1 MPGKALRTLVLA
13 AALAALTPS
22 AASAAI
28 SVTGPASVDETA
40 GTVTY
45 TVSNE
50 VLDLP
55 SSATVT
61 VAGSGTSPATPG
73 QDIGGPAPA
82 TVDLGAG
89 PDSKTVHVP
98 ITNDALDEN
107 NETFTVSAGGASAT
121 TTINDDDVTVDA
133 GPATINEGTP
143 ATVTLTPRA
152 APAHEMHVDFASIP
166 GTTTLADFTAAQGTL
181 TWAAG
186 DASPKTI
193 TVQTTADRIDEDN
206 ETLGVL
212 LASTT
217 DTVAVPAV
225 AVAIVDDDPPPLI
238 GAVAT
243 KATEGAS
250 GNRVLQVLVGLSAPS
265 GRVIRVPYTTR
276 NGTARPPGDYAAT
289 SGTLT
294 FNPGEVA
301 KAVGVRIVGDR
312 TAEQDETFTL
322 DLGAPENATINAGGA
337 TATITIADDDGGGDD
352 TTAPHLKI
360 RSLKRTSSG
369 VAATLGCPRTEIS
382 CRGALTLFTVAN
394 RRSSVKALR
403 TERRLG
409 RATYRLSGNKTR
421 RVTVRISR
429 ATRALLRRG
438 RSVRVRAFAVTTDAG
453 GNVADTSRSATLRFG

>member
-1 MPGKALRTLVLA
+1 MPRKVLGTLVLT
-13 AALAALTPS
+13 AALATLAPATASADYAVSGPASINEAAGTASYTVTRAVFDSADPSVAVSGGTATPGADVGTPS
-22 AASAAI
+22 A
-28 SVTGPASVDETA
+28 VHF
-40 GTVTY
+40 
-45 TVSNE
+45 
-50 VLDLP
+50 
-55 SSATVT
+55 
-61 VAGSGTSPATPG
+61 
-73 QDIGGPAPA
+73 
-82 TVDLGAG
+82 GAG
-89 PDSKTVHVP
+89 LSTGFTVP
-98 ITNDALDEN
+98 IVNDALDEN
-107 NETFTVSAGGASAT
+107 NETYTVTVSGGIGQPGSAT

-133 GPATINEGTP
+133 GPVTLNEGAP

-152 APAHEMHVDFASIP
+152 APAHEMRIDFASIP
-166 GTTTLADFTAAQGTL
+166 GTTTLADFTAAQGTV

-193 TVQTTADRIDEDN
+193 TVQTTADRIDEDD

-212 LASTT
+212 LGSTT

-225 AVAIVDDDPPPLI
+225 AVTILDDDPPPLI

-250 GNRVLQVLVGLSAPS
+250 GTKALQVLVGLSAPS
-265 GRVIRVPYTTR
+265 GRAIRVPYTTR
-276 NGTARPPGDYAAT
+276 NGTARAPGDYTAT

-322 DLGAPENATINAGGA
+322 NLGPPENATINAGGA
-337 TATITIADDDGGGDD
+337 TATITIADDDGGGDN
-352 TTAPHLKI
+352 TTAPRLKI
-360 RSLKRTSSG
+360 RSLKRTASG

-382 CRGALTLFTVAN
+382 CRGALTLFTVAD

-429 ATRALLRRG
+429 ATRSLMRRG